1 MNKKE
6 NLLLAKQTITDA
18 GLYIITSED
27 IENLANIAGN
37 AYENYPLHN
46 WFSNGIYDT
55 YLSQKIMEISLKA
68 MLKKGV
74 IYSDKKISSGFAIWL
89 PPGFKGTTPFS
100 FIVNGGISLLFHC
113 GFSLIFKLLSYE
125 NFAMKLKKKYTNNE
139 DWYLYNLSVHKDYQG
154 KGIASQL
161 LIPMLDFCSKNSYSC
176 YLETNNQKNI
186 HIYEHF
192 GFKLK
197 EMSFI
202 PNSKVNHYAMLKE

>member
-1 MNKKE
+1 MNQNE
-6 NLLLAKQTITDA
+6 NLLLAKQAIKNA
-18 GLYIITSED
+18 GLYLATYDD
-27 IENLANIAGN
+27 IENLTNIAGN

-55 YLSQKIMEISLKA
+55 YFSQKIMKISLKA

-100 FIVNGGISLLFHC
+100 FIVNGGIPLLFHC

-176 YLETNNQKNI
+176 YLETNNKKIYIYTNI
-186 HIYEHF
+186 SA
-192 GFKLK
+192 L
-197 EMSFI
+197 
-202 PNSKVNHYAMLKE
+202 N